1 MSNEEALAL
10 ISKIESWY
18 ELQEE
23 QVNNLERK
31 Q

>member
-1 MSNEEALAL
+1 MSNEEALYL

-23 QVNNLERK
+23 QMYNLERK

>member
-1 MSNEEALAL
+1 MSDEEALYL

-23 QVNNLERK
+23 QMYNLERK